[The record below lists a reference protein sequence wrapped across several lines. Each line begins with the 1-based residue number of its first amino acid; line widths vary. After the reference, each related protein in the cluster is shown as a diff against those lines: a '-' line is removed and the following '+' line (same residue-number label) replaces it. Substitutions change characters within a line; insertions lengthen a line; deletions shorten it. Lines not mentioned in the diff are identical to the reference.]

1 MKASD
6 VKKLRERDDHCWD
19 CGATDNLVPHHR
31 ANRGMGGSKVL
42 DNLQNVILVCA
53 EYNGLM
59 ESDAAV
65 ASEARDLGHK
75 LSKFISPAEPVFDKP
90 LRKWFYLDSNGG
102 KVKTE
107 PPSYLI

>member
-1 MKASD
+1 
-6 VKKLRERDDHCWD
+6 
-19 CGATDNLVPHHR
+19 
-31 ANRGMGGSKVL
+31 MGGSKLL

-90 LRKWFYLDSNGG
+90 LRRWFYLDSNGG